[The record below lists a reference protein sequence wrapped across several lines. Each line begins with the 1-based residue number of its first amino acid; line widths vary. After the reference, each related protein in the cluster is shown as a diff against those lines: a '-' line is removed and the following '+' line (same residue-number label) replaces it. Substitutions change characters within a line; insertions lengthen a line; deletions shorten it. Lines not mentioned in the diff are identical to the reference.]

1 MQPHT
6 AAVLCLCMVFRE
18 KTMTTKQPKLYF
30 GSEIRRLRL
39 GAGMS
44 LRLLAR
50 RCGISPVYLSDIENN
65 RKPAP
70 SVTILHAL
78 IHTLSGDGD
87 ELTRLAMKSLEQ
99 YGGSI
104 RKPRLSEQLSTDE
117 YLLVM
122 KKKQTLPP
130 SEFKLWLT
138 MISVSNPRNERRVK
152 QQLREIII
160 GRLRHEVPLSLGFD
174 EERNNSSYFHC
185 DNVLSPT
192 TWIRYYESQSEKE
205 ALDIFVD
212 TCYREWKS
220 MKTPFARTRYLAV
233 LGESTYVLRNV
244 SLRLSVLENTE
255 E

>member
-1 MQPHT
+1 
-6 AAVLCLCMVFRE
+6 
-18 KTMTTKQPKLYF
+18 MTTKQPKAYF

-78 IHTLSGDGD
+78 IHVLSGDGE

-99 YGGSI
+99 YGGTV
-104 RKPRLSEQLSTDE
+104 RKPRLAEQLSTDE

-122 KKKQTLPP
+122 KKKQMLPP
-130 SEFKLWLT
+130 DEFKAWLAIT
-138 MISVSNPRNERRVK
+138 TISNTRNERRIK
-152 QQLREIII
+152 QQLREIITS
-160 GRLRHEVPLSLGFD
+160 RLRHEQPLSLDFD
-174 EERNNSSYFHC
+174 EESHIPSYLPANIPVSSM
-185 DNVLSPT
+185 VL
-192 TWIRYYESQSEKE
+192 IKHYEGQSEKE

-220 MKTPFARTRYLAV
+220 MKTPFARTRYLAMIE
-233 LGESTYVLRNV
+233 ESIYVIQPV
-244 SLRLSVLENTE
+244 SLRFLTLDSVLDADDGERR
-255 E
+255 